1 SCVFFKQKTAYEIET
16 GLEFRRVLFRSAPTP
31 PTLNNLIPIELLNKE
46 YYKVFVCIVEIPRI
60 KFVIVVEKLCLC
72 VVVRCYSSIKIANAQ
87 RITVEHYAQHARNFD
102 GFVTAFL
109 DINVTRAS
117 KLVVLSAALPKRYGF
132 GLRQKHIA
140 TVERVGIKIGL
151 RCLCKVGQ
159 KYNV

>member
-72 VVVRCYSSIKIANAQ
+72 VVVRCYSSIKIA
-87 RITVEHYAQHARNFD
+87 RSEER
-102 GFVTAFL
+102 
-109 DINVTRAS
+109 
-117 KLVVLSAALPKRYGF
+117 
-132 GLRQKHIA
+132 
-140 TVERVGIKIGL
+140 RVGNECSS
-151 RCLCKVGQ
+151 RVGGSSCSGQ
-159 KYNV
+159 DPE